1 MTLSARLIGRMAIG
15 ATFGAATSGWA
26 LTPVADVNNNPA
38 NCPIYDFPFA
48 PNGAILLD
56 TSLTLSPDGSV
67 SVDGGS
73 RSALPSIE
81 IWSYQS
87 GQDPF
92 NVLFMPETYSNCRLV
107 SGERIWFNS
116 RVF

>member
-1 MTLSARLIGRMAIG
+1 MAIG

-48 PNGAILLD
+48 SNGAILLD